1 MTIRFRTLLQLMIG
15 AWIAALGIQI
25 FGPENMHVIPQVAF
39 MSGMLLGFYLLKK
52 CGFLEGSA

>member
-1 MTIRFRTLLQLMIG
+1 MIG